1 MICAKFG
8 WNWPSGSEGEDENV
22 KFYRLTGRRTDDKWS
37 EKLTQAESSSEL
49 KTLIIL

>member
-22 KFYRLTGRRTDDKWS
+22 KFYSLTGRRTDDKWS

-49 KTLIIL
+49 KT